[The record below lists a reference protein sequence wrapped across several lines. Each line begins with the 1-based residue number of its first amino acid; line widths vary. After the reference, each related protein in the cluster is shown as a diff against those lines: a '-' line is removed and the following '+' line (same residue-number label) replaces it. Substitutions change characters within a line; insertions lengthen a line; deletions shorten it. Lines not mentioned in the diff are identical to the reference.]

1 MELFNPSRRSIELR
15 KAWLGEIQSSSKEE
29 SEKTMVTD
37 GKVQEG
43 EAREKVVLAYV
54 GRISHE
60 KNIGL
65 LISAFRG
72 LESAVRALDPSHPG
86 CKLILIGDGPARSS
100 LEAEC
105 CSSSPSS
112 RSPEVDISFLG
123 YRKGEKL
130 ATCYA
135 SADIFAFPSHSE
147 TFGNVVL
154 EAMASGLPVVGLK
167 AEGVCDLVEHGKTGY
182 LLDMS
187 LLPGAMVAATEKG
200 GECGIPE
207 HPAELLQRKGP
218 GYKAAV
224 NKYRQLLLAVVRCAQ
239 LRGRMAKAAVEYAK
253 TRTWSEAMG
262 CLIGGLSFFPSFSF
276 RLHAKRLSCDR
287 LPRSSSYNAASSID
301 EIDAS
306 AFADLEYREPT
317 RRTDRRTTSCPA
329 TGRRRRYHLWL
340 IDFRSSIVRKTAFEE
355 PPSTLWKSSYQGEH
369 ASEVGSHGSS
379 I

>member
-15 KAWLGEIQSSSKEE
+15 KAWFGKTRGSANQE
-29 SEKTMVTD
+29 SEQMTVVD

-43 EAREKVVLAYV
+43 ETREKVVLAYV

-105 CSSSPSS
+105 SSSSQ
-112 RSPEVDISFLG
+112 SPEVDISFLG
-123 YRKGEKL
+123 YRKGEEL

-187 LLPGAMVAATEKG
+187 LLPGAMVAATDKG

-207 HPAELLQRKGP
+207 NPAELLDSKGP
-218 GYKAAV
+218 AYEAAV
-224 NKYRQLLLAVVRCAQ
+224 KQYRQLLLAVVLDAQ

-262 CLIGGLSFFPSFSF
+262 CLIGGTSSFLLFSV
-276 RLHAKRLSCDR
+276 RLHAKRS
-287 LPRSSSYNAASSID
+287 LPRQ
-301 EIDAS
+301 
-306 AFADLEYREPT
+306 
-317 RRTDRRTTSCPA
+317 
-329 TGRRRRYHLWL
+329 
-340 IDFRSSIVRKTAFEE
+340 VTAKQQ
-355 PPSTLWKSSYQGEH
+355 L
-369 ASEVGSHGSS
+369 
-379 I
+379 

>member
-1 MELFNPSRRSIELR
+1 MELFNPSRRSLELR
-15 KAWLGEIQSSSKEE
+15 KTWLGEIRLFSKEE
-29 SEKTMVTD
+29 SEKTMVMD

-43 EAREKVVLAYV
+43 ETREKVVLAYV

-72 LESAVRALDPSHPG
+72 LESAVLALDPSHPG

-105 CSSSPSS
+105 SSSSS

-123 YRKGEKL
+123 YRKGEEL

-207 HPAELLQRKGP
+207 NTAELLDSKGP
-218 GYKAAV
+218 AYKAAV
-224 NKYRQLLLAVVRCAQ
+224 NQYRQLLLAVVVDAQ

-262 CLIGGLSFFPSFSF
+262 CLIGGTAFLHFAHFDYMLSDLFP
-276 RLHAKRLSCDR
+276 DR

-301 EIDAS
+301 QINAR
-306 AFADLEYREPT
+306 AFADLEYREPSGCA
-317 RRTDRRTTSCPA
+317 DRRATSCPA
-329 TGRRRRYHLWL
+329 TGRRRRYHLWF
-340 IDFRSSIVRKTAFEE
+340 IDFRSSVVRKTAFEE
-355 PPSTLWKSSYQGEH
+355 PSSTLWKSSYQGEH
-369 ASEVGSHGSS
+369 ASEVESHGSS